1 MKRVWWTIWAV
12 AGLLVGTLLGCQ
24 SGEQPEPEYTY
35 IYSEAPK
42 PPVVA
47 NAMGLEGSPSMG
59 AADAKVTIIESSD
72 FQCPFCGR
80 VVPTMKQLLE
90 QYPNDVR
97 VIFKHNPLGF
107 HKRAM
112 PAAKAAMA
120 AHAQGKFWEYHDKL
134 FQQKRFEDADFDRY
148 AQELGLD
155 MAAFKATYSDP
166 AVEAK
171 ILHDQKSMVS
181 AGAGGT
187 PAFFV
192 NGKLVSGAKPLSAF
206 QAEVNAAIVEAD
218 KMLAS
223 GVAKEDLLRAIL
235 AKNVNKAFADAVVD
249 GTPVVGG
256 PAPRKPKAPAPPKD
270 TKPVTIDFDE
280 SDPVFGPDS
289 AKVTVAIFSDF
300 ECPFCSKLVPTMSQI
315 KKEYGEQVRF
325 VFKQHPLSFHKNA
338 RLAAK
343 ASLAANEQGKFW
355 EYHDVLFA
363 NMKALKRADL
373 IRYAGDMGLD
383 IAKFEA
389 AMDAPR
395 MEAAIKEDMAAA
407 QKIGVR
413 GTPHSFVNGKR
424 IKGARP
430 FASFKSFIDEE
441 LGVKKKTTEREVI
454 PTMPQVGAVLGASRE
469 EVSLAK
475 GFVLKAGT
483 EDGEIVFFGDLQDQF
498 TGKVLRVLSRA
509 MRMTKT
515 SGRLV
520 LRHLPMR
527 FHGNAMQRAKL
538 VQSMQNASPDKLK
551 RLVETLVRDERVL
564 SDGELLALARKIG
577 LDEKRAKAGLES
589 VEVAGEVTR
598 DQELAERLEI
608 VSSPTLFVGGR
619 RFLGTAG
626 YGTSSLV
633 EAIKLAKEGKE

>member
-1 MKRVWWTIWAV
+1 MKRVWWTKWAV
-12 AGLLVGTLLGCQ
+12 VGLLVGTLLGCQ
-24 SGEQPEPEYTY
+24 KAEQPEPEYTY

-80 VVPTMKQLLE
+80 VVPTMKKLLE

-120 AHAQGKFWEYHDKL
+120 AHAQGKFWEFHDKL
-134 FQQKRFEDADFDRY
+134 FQQKRFEDADFERY

-155 MAAFKATYSDP
+155 LTAFKATYSDP

-206 QAEVNAAIVEAD
+206 QAEVNSAIVEAD

-223 GVAKEDLLRAIL
+223 GVSKDDLFRAVL

-256 PAPRKPKAPAPPKD
+256 PAPRKPRTPAPPAD
-270 TKPVTIDFDE
+270 TKPVTIDFDG

-289 AKVTVAIFSDF
+289 AKVTIAIFSDF

-315 KKEYGEQVRF
+315 KKEYADQVRF

-373 IRYAGDMGLD
+373 IRYAGDMGMD

-395 MEAAIKEDMAAA
+395 MEAAIKEDLAAA

-441 LGVKKKTTEREVI
+441 LGVKKK
-454 PTMPQVGAVLGASRE
+454 
-469 EVSLAK
+469 
-475 GFVLKAGT
+475 
-483 EDGEIVFFGDLQDQF
+483 
-498 TGKVLRVLSRA
+498 
-509 MRMTKT
+509 
-515 SGRLV
+515 RLN
-520 LRHLPMR
+520 RP
-527 FHGNAMQRAKL
+527 
-538 VQSMQNASPDKLK
+538 
-551 RLVETLVRDERVL
+551 
-564 SDGELLALARKIG
+564 
-577 LDEKRAKAGLES
+577 
-589 VEVAGEVTR
+589 
-598 DQELAERLEI
+598 
-608 VSSPTLFVGGR
+608 
-619 RFLGTAG
+619 
-626 YGTSSLV
+626 
-633 EAIKLAKEGKE
+633 